1 MQGENRNMNLK
12 ILCCILVATSAL
24 VLVSCGGSGKI
35 TWNDNEQKIYNSFV
49 QVEQKTSEIF
59 GSITKNNEK
68 KPSELSKPVWDWA
81 EYKNSQLSETYKEWR
96 MSAGKA
102 IEDKAMLMRST
113 TADPQHETLEGKMQF
128 ETEHMAKIKDKIVQ
142 MVEKIKKGEDP
153 GK

>member
-1 MQGENRNMNLK
+1 MNLK

-24 VLVSCGGSGKI
+24 VLVSCGGSSKI
-35 TWNDNEQKIYNSFV
+35 TWNDNEQKIYDSFV
-49 QVEQKTSEIF
+49 QVEQKASEIF
-59 GSITKNNEK
+59 GSITKDNEK

-102 IEDKAMLMRST
+102 IEDKIMLMRST
-113 TADPQHETLEGKMQF
+113 TADPQHETLKGKIQF
-128 ETEHMAKIKDKIVQ
+128 ETEYMAKIKDKIVQ

>member
-1 MQGENRNMNLK
+1 
-12 ILCCILVATSAL
+12 
-24 VLVSCGGSGKI
+24 
-35 TWNDNEQKIYNSFV
+35 
-49 QVEQKTSEIF
+49 
-59 GSITKNNEK
+59 
-68 KPSELSKPVWDWA
+68 
-81 EYKNSQLSETYKEWR
+81 